1 MHVCTYCMS
10 LIDISFEQML
20 GSALRKKLN
29 EDERNT
35 LLYQIALSKN
45 ANLDLVNT
53 VISSIHSNNDGIILV
68 LGALARNNNVTI
80 QEVIIDELLQRLNTV
95 LSSSDNEA
103 VTTLIYA
110 LGNSGSKLAVSPLLS
125 TLQYDDIDIQ
135 IQISVIRSLAS
146 HLDQPVVQQA
156 IITLLPLT
164 DEDKILEEIL
174 KILIDAFENKILT
187 NPSKEMINAIIKSAI
202 KLENPNLYE
211 LVAKYL
217 HHLKID
223 VVDIYL
229 DLLKQQ
235 RNYGEV
241 QHDRISD
248 LYKNDSRVK
257 RGSDWDENNSD
268 YDVVSSYSQRK
279 SDVINYPFHKAYIY
293 GKTFG
298 VDKLNMKVGAGAFAG
313 ININSTSIGFKFY
326 VKAVAKIYVFGLP
339 LNVLDMEASG
349 STLGNTLVFKLYL
362 KHGDSVD
369 KNEIKKIELGP
380 NLKKDTTNI
389 AGSRDIL
396 NLRWPIFVYVA
407 PIYVDIEGTVSS
419 RMSYGICASM
429 SILPIT
435 ASGNVDEKL
444 SLDLRVTAGT
454 FVSLL
459 VNYFYSYTHIWLAIY
474 NP

>member
-1 MHVCTYCMS
+1 MYILTVHMS
-10 LIDISFEQML
+10 LVDISLEQML

-45 ANLDLVNT
+45 ANVDLVNT

-68 LGALARNNNVTI
+68 LGALARNNNINVTI

-135 IQISVIRSLAS
+135 ISVIRSLAS

-156 IITLLPLT
+156 IITLLPFT
-164 DEDKILEEIL
+164 HEDKILEEIL

-187 NPSKEMINAIIKSAI
+187 IPSEEMINAIIKSAI

-217 HHLKID
+217 HHLKLD

-313 ININSTSIGFKFY
+313 ININPTSIGFKFY
-326 VKAVAKIYVFGLP
+326 VKTVAKIYVFGLP
-339 LNVLDMEASG
+339 FNVLDMEASG
-349 STLGNTLVFKLYL
+349 SILGNTLAFKLYL
-362 KHGDSVD
+362 KNGDIVD
-369 KNEIKKIELGP
+369 TNEIKKIELGL

-389 AGSRDIL
+389 AKSRDIFYK
-396 NLRWPIFVYVA
+396 RFPIFVFVTSINVY
-407 PIYVDIEGTVSS
+407 IKGTVSS
-419 RMSYGICASM
+419 RMSNGICANM
-429 SILPIT
+429 SILPIA
-435 ASGNVDEKL
+435 ASGSVDEKL
-444 SLDLRVTAGT
+444 SFDLRVTAGT

-459 VNYFYSYTHIWLAIY
+459 VNYFYSYTHI
-474 NP
+474 